1 MNLLVLYSLFFLV
14 GLASEFTYARWTQ
27 KLIDGSKESVLWA
40 CLWGLCNVYFL
51 VELAGRQDFTLGY
64 AWILGVMLGTV
75 LSLKPKERTYEY
87 IYQFTQLP
95 PGTLTEGSDP
105 NSIGLECEK
114 VRLADFT
121 RKNFHTVNDKIEELE
136 EKLDKI
142 MVERGLRKEKHGK
155 RKVRRPRLR

>member
-40 CLWGLCNVYFL
+40 CFWGLCNVYFL

-87 IYQFTQLP
+87 VYTLKP
-95 PGTLTEGSDP
+95 SRPGHLMEFDKKRLVDYTRDKVYTLERR
-105 NSIGLECEK
+105 C
-114 VRLADFT
+114 
-121 RKNFHTVNDKIEELE
+121 EELE
-136 EKLDKI
+136 DKLAAVMI
-142 MVERGLRKEKHGK
+142 ELTIRKEKHGK